1 MLLSHMM
8 HHTPTSYMSSKTT
21 DALTVH
27 VVSMRNADL
36 PSDTSEWEKRAPLT
50 IEQLHKYFRKIALSI
65 HPDRNPHPRATE
77 TFQRLSNIKTF
88 LLDAMQ
94 RN

>member
-1 MLLSHMM
+1 MERNVFTEDRGESVENLLER
-8 HHTPTSYMSSKTT
+8 
-21 DALTVH
+21 L
-27 VVSMRNADL
+27 VSMRNADL